1 MWSRKRLAVTAGIVA
16 VVVAVLMTWT
26 LSLRRPDGQST
37 LPSTGGPGDQPPDDR
52 TTQVTVFYAT
62 DRTRSQDA
70 SIQYASAR
78 NEAETLALG
87 QITIGVPRDHRLGD
101 VERPG
106 VWTLY
111 REDPDQHFVMLDS
124 RELTYDGFYER
135 LRTRVTESMGKEAF
149 VFVHGFNVQFMDAVY
164 RTAQMAYDLKFDG
177 APILYSWPSAASLT
191 PIGYATDSG
200 NSEWT
205 VAHLRWF
212 LADVAARSGAQ
223 RIHLIAHSMGN
234 KALVNA
240 LNRMPRAGVKTF
252 SHVMLT
258 APDMD
263 AATFVQLTD
272 AIKGHAE
279 TTTLYASEND
289 AALLASK
296 KLQTYR
302 RAGDTSG
309 GVVVVDGID
318 TVDVSAVDTNFIGH
332 FYYGENRSVLSDMF
346 LVLTQ
351 NLPPSQRPSLR
362 PSGQPPNRFWR
373 FVP

>member
-1 MWSRKRLAVTAGIVA
+1 MRTHYKVASVVGIAALVLAVA
-16 VVVAVLMTWT
+16 LTWT
-26 LSLRRPDGQST
+26 LTLKRPDGQGT
-37 LPSTGGPGDQPPDDR
+37 PPTDTTPGTQPPNAR

-62 DRTRSQDA
+62 DRRRSQEA
-70 SIQYASAR
+70 SMQYESAR

-111 REDPDQHFVMLDS
+111 REDPDKHFVMLDS
-124 RELTYDGFYER
+124 RQLTHDGFYER
-135 LRTRVTESMGKEAF
+135 LRSRVMESMGREAF
-149 VFVHGFNVQFMDAVY
+149 VFIHGFNVQFMDAVY
-164 RTAQMAYDLKFDG
+164 RTAQMAYDLEFDG

-212 LADVAARSGAQ
+212 LEDVSARSGAQ
-223 RIHLIAHSMGN
+223 RIHVIAHSMGN

-240 LNRMPRAGVKTF
+240 LNRIPRSDVKRF

-289 AALLASK
+289 VALVASK

-351 NLPPSQRPSLR
+351 NLPPAKRPSLR
-362 PSGQPPNRFWR
+362 PSGKPPRQFWR